1 MQEGLQREQPVAG
14 ARASAWRTFVRIAW
28 GATFAYGAMLLW
40 QGFCITGLGPWST
53 RGIEFFVLVPFNY
66 PCILHPRVCRTDYGL
81 CRLEAGVNPG
91 APCACRAYNGMWLQ
105 GICIR

>member
-1 MQEGLQREQPVAG
+1 MRWLAALVLVAALGTVGDGYAQQPPA
-14 ARASAWRTFVRIAW
+14 AQCPE
-28 GATFAYGAMLLW
+28 L
-40 QGFCITGLGPWST
+40 P
-53 RGIEFFVLVPFNY
+53 FFVLVPFNY